1 MRPCWRGTLLY
12 PASLVALFLSL
23 QGLLGVA
30 GVPPTQQASLAAAP
44 SVAAMLISLPWRL
57 RRTWGVDRPWQQLG
71 VVRPVVKALHAFL
84 RGLTKAAALLFGVV
98 AVLLLSGHGSWQGR
112 ITTGDLANAIAL
124 MLLVGF
130 AEELLFR
137 GWLWGELELL
147 TGRQRA
153 IGIQAAVFALVHPWY
168 QLPPVEAIALLVGLV
183 LLGLALALQRRAD
196 NGMLWGS
203 IGLHGG
209 LVGGWFALQ
218 AGLITLPGTSPTWL
232 LGAGGANPNPIS
244 GLLGWAGLGAF
255 ILIRRRWW
263 R

>member
-1 MRPCWRGTLLY
+1 
-12 PASLVALFLSL
+12 
-23 QGLLGVA
+23 
-30 GVPPTQQASLAAAP
+30 
-44 SVAAMLISLPWRL
+44 MLISLPWRL
-57 RRTWGVDRPWQQLG
+57 RRTWGINHPWQQLG
-71 VVRPVVKALHAFL
+71 VVRPFVKALHAFL

-98 AVLLLSGHGSWQGR
+98 AVLLLSGHGLWQGR

-168 QLPPVEAIALLVGLV
+168 QLPGFEAIGLLVGLV

-196 NGMLWGS
+196 HGALWGS
-203 IGLHGG
+203 VGLHGG

-218 AGLITLPGTSPTWL
+218 AGLISVPEAGPAWL
-232 LGAGGANPNPIS
+232 LGPGGASPNPIG
-244 GLLGWAGLGAF
+244 GLLGWAGLAGL
-255 ILIRRRWW
+255 ILVRRRWW